1 MPRLFIAMYEA
12 GTGNYEH
19 WALCVDGDG
28 DNAPTIFEVSGE
40 HGTFAKSAVQDEPE
54 SRLLHKRNI
63 AVGEVNERDMP
74 ELLKV
79 TDDAKVDNET
89 TEWNCQDYV
98 IEILETL
105 YEECIIDEDD
115 EEFKRGMKKV
125 KDKYF
130 GPL

>member
-1 MPRLFIAMYEA
+1 MPTLYIAMYEA

-19 WALCVDGDG
+19 WALCLDDGD
-28 DNAPTIFEVSGE
+28 DLPTIFEVSGE
-40 HGTFAKSAVQDEPE
+40 HGTFEKSTVQDEPE
-54 SRLLHKRNI
+54 NRLRHKRNI
-63 AVGEVNERDMP
+63 AVGEVNARDIP

-79 TDDAKVDNET
+79 VDNAKVDNET

-98 IEILETL
+98 IELLETL
-105 YEECIIDEDD
+105 YDECIIDEDD
-115 EEFKRGMKKV
+115 EEYKRGMKRA